1 MKRDGD
7 LAIIEDSLWDTIPRV
22 YKRLNDI
29 FRKNLNKD
37 LPRGFNPIQFGSW
50 MGGDRDGN
58 PNVTA
63 QVTKKVILFSRW
75 QAAKLYEKELTKLI
89 QDLSMKECSLK

>member
-1 MKRDGD
+1 MDEARWG
-7 LAIIEDSLWDTIPRV
+7 LAIIEDSLWDTIPKV

-37 LPRGFNPIQFGSW
+37 LPRTFNPIQFGSW

-63 QVTKKVILFSRW
+63 EVTKQVIYYLDGKRQNFMR
-75 QAAKLYEKELTKLI
+75 KLL
-89 QDLSMKECSLK
+89 LK